1 MNKEYITLS
10 QKEVR
15 RLKILHKV
23 MEGDVTQIKAAEIL
37 GISDRQIRNIIVKLK
52 EEGDKGIVHGN
63 RGVRPVRWPQNNR
76 NS

>member
-23 MEGDVTQIKAAEIL
+23 MEGEVTQVKAAEIL
-37 GISDRQIRNIIVKLK
+37 GISDRADTKHHRKAQ
-52 EEGDKGIVHGN
+52 GGG
-63 RGVRPVRWPQNNR
+63 
-76 NS
+76 